1 MGIVLVRHLKHPVEN
16 HVKKSRLYL
25 APYAIAF
32 QLQAL
37 SLGVTCVA
45 GVVSVIDKSDNAI
58 HSDKKFNNIK
68 P

>member
-1 MGIVLVRHLKHPVEN
+1 MSSGLDQGNSFSV
-16 HVKKSRLYL
+16 

-45 GVVSVIDKSDNAI
+45 GVVSVSDKSDNAI
-58 HSDKKFNNIK
+58 HSDQRFNNIK